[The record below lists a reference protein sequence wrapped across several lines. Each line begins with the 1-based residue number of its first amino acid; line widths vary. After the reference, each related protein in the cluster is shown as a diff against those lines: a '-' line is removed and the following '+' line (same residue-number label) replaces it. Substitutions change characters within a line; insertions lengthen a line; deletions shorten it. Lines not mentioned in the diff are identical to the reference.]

1 MAKERARITFEVDPK
16 LSAVL
21 AGWAEEEGRTLSNLV
36 RRLLSG
42 IADKRMAA
50 QETAARRPSQ
60 KQLSA

>member
-16 LSAVL
+16 LSAFL